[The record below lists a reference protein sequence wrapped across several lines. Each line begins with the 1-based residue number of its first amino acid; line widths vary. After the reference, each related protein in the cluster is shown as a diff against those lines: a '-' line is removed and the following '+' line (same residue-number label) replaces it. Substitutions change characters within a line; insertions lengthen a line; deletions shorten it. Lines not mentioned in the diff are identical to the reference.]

1 MYLVEVLIAERDH
14 TIAVQSTQPRAHASC
29 IRRLILV
36 NEVAAATSRQPIA
49 RKAKGNTTQRNTRQ
63 ILAFPVSVAVSVQN
77 NGNVASG
84 SVCLAMGG

>member
-36 NEVAAATSRQPIA
+36 NEVAAAMSRQPIA
-49 RKAKGNTTQRNTRQ
+49 QHNATRVKSW
-63 ILAFPVSVAVSVQN
+63 LSPVSVAVSVQN

>member
-36 NEVAAATSRQPIA
+36 NEVAAAMSRQQSCA
-49 RKAKGNTTQRNTRQ
+49 KQKATQHNATRVKSW
-63 ILAFPVSVAVSVQN
+63 LS
-77 NGNVASG
+77 
-84 SVCLAMGG
+84 L